1 MESVIVPK
9 QNKTNAG
16 YGKLEIKFGIVGIP
30 AKLVNVP
37 PISKHILPKNIP
49 IAVPKIPTITPMIV
63 VKIGVN
69 IIMDKIKI
77 HIFNIEL
84 ILIFFFVLSFL

>member
-1 MESVIVPK
+1 M
-9 QNKTNAG
+9 
-16 YGKLEIKFGIVGIP
+16 P

-37 PISKHILPKNIP
+37 PISKPILPKNIP
-49 IAVPKIPTITPMIV
+49 IAVPKIPSIIPIIL

-69 IIMDKIKI
+69 IIIDKIKI

-84 ILIFFFVLSFL
+84 ILILFFVLLFL